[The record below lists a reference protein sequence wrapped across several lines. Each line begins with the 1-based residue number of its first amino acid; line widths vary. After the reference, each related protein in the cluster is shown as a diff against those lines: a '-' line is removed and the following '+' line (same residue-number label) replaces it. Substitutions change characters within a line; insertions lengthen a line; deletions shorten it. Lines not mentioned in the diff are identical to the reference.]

1 MKKISILSMFILFTL
16 SIFSQSFPYDVV
28 LQAVNINGLEG
39 IQSYSVG
46 QDNGKWLIVG
56 GRVDGLHL
64 RQPNASFDLAGH
76 NEQLIV
82 IDPVSQQKWTA
93 SLSTLPITLQE
104 QMRSTNAVFIQEG
117 DYLYIFG
124 GYGYSAVAANH
135 ITFDKLTAID
145 VPAVIDAI
153 INNTSIA
160 SFFTQISDARFAITG
175 GQIGKVYDTFY
186 IVGGQKFTGRY
197 NPMGGGSYI
206 QAYTNQIR
214 KMNISYD
221 GITLNVTHLPYI
233 TDAAHLHRR
242 DYNVGPQI
250 MPNGQEGLTA
260 FSGVFQVA
268 ADLPFLYCTN
278 IDSNGIYANTSFAQ
292 YYNHYE
298 CPILPV
304 FDATNNVMSTLFFGG
319 IAQYYDSSGTLTM
332 DNNVPFV
339 KTIARVSRDANGVM
353 TEYKL
358 PNEMPSLIGAAAHLI
373 PNQNLDYYDNEV
385 LKLDNLSQDSTFV
398 GYIYGGIES
407 TAANIFFINDGTQSS
422 TSTTI
427 YKVILVKNPFAA
439 IHQENPQSTS
449 RLQLQLYPNPND
461 GIFKMAFVLQQNG
474 PVKYQ
479 IFDNAGKLLKS
490 ETEEFGAGKNVL
502 SVKMNEN
509 SANGIYLIVFEAEGQ
524 SQTQKMV
531 LK

>member
-175 GQIGKVYDTFY
+175 GQI
-186 IVGGQKFTGRY
+186 
-197 NPMGGGSYI
+197 
-206 QAYTNQIR
+206 
-214 KMNISYD
+214 
-221 GITLNVTHLPYI
+221 
-233 TDAAHLHRR
+233 
-242 DYNVGPQI
+242 
-250 MPNGQEGLTA
+250 
-260 FSGVFQVA
+260 
-268 ADLPFLYCTN
+268 
-278 IDSNGIYANTSFAQ
+278 
-292 YYNHYE
+292 
-298 CPILPV
+298 
-304 FDATNNVMSTLFFGG
+304 
-319 IAQYYDSSGTLTM
+319 
-332 DNNVPFV
+332 
-339 KTIARVSRDANGVM
+339 
-353 TEYKL
+353 
-358 PNEMPSLIGAAAHLI
+358 
-373 PNQNLDYYDNEV
+373 
-385 LKLDNLSQDSTFV
+385 
-398 GYIYGGIES
+398 
-407 TAANIFFINDGTQSS
+407 
-422 TSTTI
+422 
-427 YKVILVKNPFAA
+427 
-439 IHQENPQSTS
+439 
-449 RLQLQLYPNPND
+449 
-461 GIFKMAFVLQQNG
+461 
-474 PVKYQ
+474 
-479 IFDNAGKLLKS
+479 
-490 ETEEFGAGKNVL
+490 
-502 SVKMNEN
+502 
-509 SANGIYLIVFEAEGQ
+509 
-524 SQTQKMV
+524 
-531 LK
+531 